1 MFKPYGTI
9 VELSE
14 SEVVEFIDS
23 SGKENFVRLRFPI
36 FAIFKEVCVDLGVDA
51 FKQTVNQF
59 VVSSDGYTLVFV
71 VEIIIVVGQ
80 SDR

>member
-23 SGKENFVRLRFPI
+23 SGKENFVRLRLPI

-59 VVSSDGYTLVFV
+59 VVSSDGDTLVFV